1 MPRWDGEFE
10 PEESLQWNLHILSF
24 NMEIFKVKKFT
35 AYGLEREVHKKV
47 TGPNS
52 RKRKI
57 KSTLVSGIGTQFWP
71 RRGGGGRNLNEP
83 VLKNL
88 SG

>member
-1 MPRWDGEFE
+1 
-10 PEESLQWNLHILSF
+10 
-24 NMEIFKVKKFT
+24 MEVFKVKKLT
-35 AYGLEREVHKKV
+35 AYGSEREVHKKV

-71 RRGGGGRNLNEP
+71 RRGGQEFE
-83 VLKNL
+83 
-88 SG
+88 